1 MVSNYNITVYDGIER
16 IGFIQDFEVDTNL
29 KNISITRMAIYTGK
43 YPKVNSNYLP
53 LNIFYF
59 LRGSKRPLMIIKEY
73 YNTGKLEIY
82 SDCIMEI
89 YGTSYTASSITVG
102 QDIKLKYSTLK
113 TN

>member
-43 YPKVNSNYLP
+43 YPKFNGNYLP
-53 LNIFYF
+53 LNIFKF
-59 LRGSKRPLMIIKEY
+59 IIDSKRPLKIIKE

-89 YGTSYTASSITVG
+89 YGTSCATSTIAVAE
-102 QDIKLKYSTLK
+102 DIILKYSVAK
-113 TN
+113 PND